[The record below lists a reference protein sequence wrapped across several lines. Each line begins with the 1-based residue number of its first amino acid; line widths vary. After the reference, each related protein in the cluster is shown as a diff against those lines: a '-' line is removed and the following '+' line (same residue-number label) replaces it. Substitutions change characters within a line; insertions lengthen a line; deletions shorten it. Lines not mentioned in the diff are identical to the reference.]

1 MYHHTTRIRAQVPK
15 LIAEVRPSKRQL
27 GKKLM
32 LSAEMSRVLSPLTR
46 LLIVVNMEDGV
57 WRRRSTITNSAAGGA
72 KLNISEGK
80 SLLEIPVEEAIL
92 SNHGIS
98 GCSDSGPQLL
108 NYMLVQ
114 LPIIITLQLLHY
126 DIPVEMALRLDPSQ
140 LGI

>member
-1 MYHHTTRIRAQVPK
+1 
-15 LIAEVRPSKRQL
+15 
-27 GKKLM
+27 M

>member
-1 MYHHTTRIRAQVPK
+1 
-15 LIAEVRPSKRQL
+15 
-27 GKKLM
+27 M

-92 SNHGIS
+92 LNHGIS

-126 DIPVEMALRLDPSQ
+126 DIPVEMALRMDPSQ